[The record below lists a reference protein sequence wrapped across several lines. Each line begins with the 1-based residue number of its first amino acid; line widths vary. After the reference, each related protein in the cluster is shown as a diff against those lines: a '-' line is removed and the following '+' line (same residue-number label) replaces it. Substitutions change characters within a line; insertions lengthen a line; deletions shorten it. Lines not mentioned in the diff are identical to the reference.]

1 MIITNKYTIAEF
13 LYDIPYNKDYEEI
26 GNYIIIK

>member
-1 MIITNKYTIAEF
+1 MIITNKYTITEF

-26 GNYIIIK
+26 GNYNF